1 MKNNILVIGGTG
13 KTGRKVADRLIQQG
27 ITVRIGS
34 RSASP
39 AFDWQ
44 DPSTWPKAL
53 EGMDK
58 VYITFQPDL
67 AVPGALEAIEGL
79 SKVAKQQGIQK
90 LVLLSGK
97 GEREAELCEQVII
110 HSGIDYTI
118 IRANWFNQNFSEGFL
133 LDPIKVGH
141 VALPKAEAQVPFVDT
156 DDIADVAV
164 AALTDDQ
171 HNGQIYELTGP
182 RTLTFQ
188 EVVEEIS
195 VATGKA
201 ITFTP
206 ITLSAYVK
214 MLEEFQ
220 VPADYIWLI
229 NYLFT
234 EVLGSEQNAEISNDI
249 EKVLG
254 RKPKDFS
261 EYVQETVASGVW
273 NPVNESKE
281 AQLT

>member
-44 DPSTWPKAL
+44 DASTWPKAL

-273 NPVNESKE
+273 NPVTESKE
-281 AQLT
+281 AQPI